1 MNVFQNRDMIAP
13 NKKEL
18 ILGLLCWFCYLIVFP
33 ILFAAFPAF
42 AGDDLRSQ
50 FLYNLTVSVSSFLL
64 ILGVFR
70 NFLFRSRVPFLM
82 VVLTC
87 FFGYIAIMGLDSL
100 MVLLLSFLSS
110 FLKEKPVNM
119 NQEIVNSFLLT
130 YKGAM
135 IIDVALLAPFIEEF
149 LFRGLIFAPLCKRKP
164 FLAYVVSMS
173 CFAALHVIS
182 FIGVQDWSVLLFSAL
197 QYLPAGFVLC
207 WSYQRSRSIWSPIAL
222 HGVMNFLSAIAILAM
237 A

>member
-18 ILGLLCWFCYLIVFP
+18 ILGLLCWFCYLVVFP

-135 IIDVALLAPFIEEF
+135 IIDVALLSPFIEEF

-207 WSYQRSRSIWSPIAL
+207 WSYQRSRSIWAPIAL